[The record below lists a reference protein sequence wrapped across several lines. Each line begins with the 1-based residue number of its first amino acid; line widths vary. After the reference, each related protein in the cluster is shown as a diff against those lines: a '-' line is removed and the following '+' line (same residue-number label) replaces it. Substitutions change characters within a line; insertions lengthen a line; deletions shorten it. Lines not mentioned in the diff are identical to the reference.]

1 MAEKDSAFRRML
13 GDKELFLRFA
23 RRYLRRDIPDVDPKD
38 VVLENTTFIP
48 EDLREK
54 SSDVVYRIRRGGLE
68 AYVYILIEHHSR
80 VDFLMPWRMLSYMVK
95 LCERCVQEAGSAAM
109 RNTIKS
115 TCSQYWVKPNIYKQ
129 AAA

>member
-23 RRYLRRDIPDVDPKD
+23 RRYLRRDIPDVDPED
-38 VVLENTTFIP
+38 VVLENVTFIP

-54 SSDVVYRIRRGGLE
+54 RSDVVYRIRRGGLE
-68 AYVYILIEHHSR
+68 AYVYIRIEHQSR

-95 LCERCVQEAGSAAM
+95 LWETTRLCCSRATSTGISAHTLYA
-109 RNTIKS
+109 R
-115 TCSQYWVKPNIYKQ
+115 
-129 AAA
+129 A